1 MIAPLQ
7 ASRIFAM
14 RWLPSVLL
22 LLFYVALMLLVLEDF
37 RGVMGDEAAYAD
49 PALRWCE
56 GLGFT
61 SAAWWQS
68 PDAFWAANFPLYA
81 VVSAAWVKFTGMSS
95 LWGLRSLSLLL
106 YVAGLAV
113 WMAACR
119 RAEWFK
125 SLAQEVGFLAMILG
139 SLYAT
144 APSQYIRPEAVAP
157 LLLGLG
163 LWGQTLSRESMRDV
177 MAFATGA
184 LAAWAGLQ
192 FVVTLGVFALV
203 WLAAADTKPW
213 RALIGCILG
222 GVTGFG
228 ALVAVYAYF
237 GVLSVFFES
246 TFGHGGNRLAQWHGW
261 RDPMLWAGSAVLAA
275 GLALRVWPSRERR
288 WAAAGLAAGPG
299 LAAVLFLLSKFPQY
313 YGFLAVLPV
322 CTATAAVFP
331 ALRKTWRFAAG
342 SILVVAG
349 LVGFPLAALTNWNTM
364 PSRNHE
370 ELSRWTGDRLT
381 ACKTAYVDPSAY
393 FAARGQGRQI
403 YTQFVLPALS
413 HDERS
418 RIDAVMLI
426 PGHPLGYL
434 QKESVLQLIGG
445 EWELCGTYP
454 ENPAGASRFPALEI
468 FRRFSYAGP
477 YQFELWRRVR

>member
-1 MIAPLQ
+1 MIGMR
-7 ASRIFAM
+7 RISSLLILVLYAA
-14 RWLPSVLL
+14 VLL
-22 LLFYVALMLLVLEDF
+22 PVLEDF

-56 GLGFT
+56 GQGFT

-68 PDAFWAANFPLYA
+68 PDAFWACNFPLYA
-81 VVSAAWVKFTGMSS
+81 VIHAAWVKFTGMSS

-119 RAEWFK
+119 RVGWFK
-125 SLAQEVGFLAMILG
+125 SVAQEEGFLAMILG

-177 MAFATGA
+177 MAFATGV

-192 FVVTLGVFALV
+192 FAVTLGVFVIV
-203 WLAAADTKPW
+203 WMAAADAKPW
-213 RALIGCILG
+213 RAFVSCILG
-222 GVTGFG
+222 GLTGFG
-228 ALVAVYAYF
+228 VLVAVYGYF

-246 TFGHGGNRLAQWHGW
+246 TFGHGGNRLAQWHGL
-261 RDPMLWAGSAVLAA
+261 RDPMLWAGSAVLST
-275 GLALRVWPSRERR
+275 GLALRLWPARERR

-370 ELSRWTGDRLT
+370 ELSRWAGERLT
-381 ACKTAYVDPSAY
+381 GCRTAYVDPSAY
-393 FAARGQGRQI
+393 FAARRQGRQI

-413 HDERS
+413 DDERS
-418 RIDAVMLI
+418 RIEAVLLV

-434 QKESVLQLIGG
+434 QRESVLRLIGG
-445 EWELCGTYP
+445 EWELRGTFP
-454 ENPAGASRFPALEI
+454 VNAVQASRFPALDI
-468 FRRFSYAGP
+468 LRRLSYAGT
-477 YQFELWRRVR
+477 YRFEVWWRVR

>member
-1 MIAPLQ
+1 
-7 ASRIFAM
+7 M
-14 RWLPSVLL
+14 RWLPSPLL
-22 LLFYVALMLLVLEDF
+22 LLFYAALMLLVLEDF

-56 GLGFT
+56 GRGFT

-68 PDAFWAANFPLYA
+68 PDAFWAANVPLYA
-81 VVSAAWVKFTGMSS
+81 VINAAWVKFTGMSS

-106 YVAGLAV
+106 YVAGLAL

-119 RAEWFK
+119 RVGWFK
-125 SLAQEVGFLAMILG
+125 SVAQEVVFLAMILG

-163 LWGQTLSRESMRDV
+163 LWGQTLSREAMRDV

-184 LAAWAGLQ
+184 LAAWAGFQ
-192 FVVTLGVFALV
+192 FAVTLGVLV
-203 WLAAADTKPW
+203 IVWVAAADAKPW
-213 RALIGCILG
+213 RAFVSCILG

-228 ALVAVYAYF
+228 VLVAVYAYF
-237 GVLSVFFES
+237 GVLGVFVES
-246 TFGHGGNRLAQWHGW
+246 TFGHGGNRLAQWHGL
-261 RDPMLWAGSAVLAA
+261 RDPMLWAGSAVLAT
-275 GLALRVWPSRERR
+275 GLALRLWAVREQR
-288 WAAAGLAAGPG
+288 WALAGLAAGPG
-299 LAAVLFLLSKFPQY
+299 LAGVLFLLSKFPQY

-331 ALRKTWRFAAG
+331 ALRKNWRLAAG
-342 SILVVAG
+342 SILALAG
-349 LVGFPLAALTNWNTM
+349 LSGFPLAALTNWNAM

-370 ELSRWTGDRLT
+370 ELSRWAAERLT
-381 ACKTAYVDPSAY
+381 GCKTAYVDPSAY

-403 YTQFVLPALS
+403 YTQFVLPALTTG
-413 HDERS
+413 ERS

-434 QKESVLQLIGG
+434 QKESVLQLLGG
-445 EWELCGTYP
+445 EWELDGTYP
-454 ENPAGASRFPALEI
+454 ENSTGPSRFPALDI

-477 YQFELWRRVR
+477 YQFELWRRVQ